1 MGHGHCLYP
10 VFVSIFLLS
19 ISSYDVSLLQAS
31 DQPACYNGRMS
42 SQDIPSRKPTPDEL
56 LARLNKEEQ
65 ASRRGRLKLFL
76 GFAAGVGK
84 SYEMLTEAYRRKFDR
99 NQDVVIGFIETHG
112 RKGTDAQV
120 KDLEI
125 IPRQVIAY
133 HDVNLEEMDLEAILK
148 RHPRWVVVDEL
159 AHTNVPGSKNA
170 KRYEDVIEL
179 LDAGINVLSAMNVQH
194 LESLNDTVQ
203 QITGVKVRETVPDWV
218 LGEASEVVTIDISP
232 RALINRLQRGDIY
245 AVEKVPTALSN
256 FFTEGNLSALREIA
270 LREVAGAV
278 DKSVQGYRE
287 EHGVAQ
293 IWQTCEKVMVCI
305 SPDKPSDKLLRRG
318 WRISQRL
325 RAGLIAVYIA
335 TDKITREQQLVLD
348 EDFALAARLH
358 IKIEQVNGKKI
369 AETLAEYAQKNQV
382 TQIVIGHSRRSR
394 LQEALGGSVVNS
406 LLALTKDID
415 VLVVAT

>member
-1 MGHGHCLYP
+1 MT
-10 VFVSIFLLS
+10 
-19 ISSYDVSLLQAS
+19 
-31 DQPACYNGRMS
+31 
-42 SQDIPSRKPTPDEL
+42 SQDISTKKPTPEEL
-56 LARLNKEEQ
+56 LARLQKEEQ

-84 SYEMLTEAYRRKFDR
+84 SYEMLTEAHRRKFER

-112 RKGTDAQV
+112 RKGTVAQV
-120 KDLEI
+120 RDLEV
-125 IPRQVIAY
+125 IPRKIIEY
-133 HDVNLEEMDLEAILK
+133 RDVKMEEMDLDAILLRK
-148 RHPRWVVVDEL
+148 PRWVVVDEL
-159 AHTNVPGSKNA
+159 AHTNVPGSKNE
-170 KRYEDVIEL
+170 KRYQDVIEIL
-179 LDAGINVLSAMNVQH
+179 NAGINVLSAMNVQH

-218 LGEASEVVTIDISP
+218 LGEANEVVTIDISP

-245 AVEKVPTALSN
+245 ATEKVPTALSN

-287 EHGVAQ
+287 EHGVEQ
-293 IWQTCEKVMVCI
+293 IWKTNEKVMVCI
-305 SPDKPSDKLLRRG
+305 SPDKLSDKLLRRG

-325 RAGLIAVYIA
+325 RADLIGVYVA
-335 TDKITREQQLVLD
+335 TDKITRDQQLILD
-348 EDFALAARLH
+348 EDFALAARLN

-382 TQIVIGHSRRSR
+382 TQIVIGHSRRNR
-394 LQEALGGSVVNS
+394 LQEALGGSIVNT
-406 LLALTKDID
+406 LLSLTKDID
-415 VLVVAT
+415 VLVIAT